1 MGQIKNIK
9 LHIVTDIKV
18 KAANANMWIKVRTMD
33 GKLSFQVDG
42 LSKLTKIEELREKL
56 EKDLE
61 VGPSR
66 QRLFF
71 AGRQLEDGSTLF
83 DYNVERN
90 SLIQVM
96 IRPEMSPVLNE
107 KVNNT
112 DANEGDDSSCP

>member
-18 KAANANMWIKVRTMD
+18 KAANANMWIKIRTMD
-33 GKLSFQVDG
+33 GKKSFQVDG
-42 LSKLTKIEELREKL
+42 LSKLTKIEELRERL

-61 VGPSR
+61 VPPPR

-83 DYNVERN
+83 DYHVERN

-96 IRPEMSPVLNE
+96 IRPVMTPELDEDKENKE
-107 KVNNT
+107 N
-112 DANEGDDSSCP
+112 